1 MFIETFR
8 RNFNCNTINKPA
20 LTMPPDAFCHSR
32 FTVVSNLCVFYLSVF
47 FQQLFL
53 RNKNRILISSEKYI
67 PLSQAIILASSC
79 FWNEMNKKISLHMKF
94 SRVFGFT
101 SCHDHYC
108 ILLHTQIVFIDHPDA
123 VVTVFFSL
131 VFHFDKFQSNLTSLR
146 FKTHEWCHLELQ
158 CALEFRCDLELQYAL
173 DHQYTS
179 EHQNAQ
185 TFNASDIQCASEFQ
199 CAQSLWICVYLR
211 LTRV

>member
-79 FWNEMNKKISLHMKF
+79 FWNEMNKKKSHYTWNLVECSASPLVMIIIAFYCTPKSYSLIIPMRLWLFFCLWFSIS
-94 SRVFGFT
+94 
-101 SCHDHYC
+101 
-108 ILLHTQIVFIDHPDA
+108 I
-123 VVTVFFSL
+123 
-131 VFHFDKFQSNLTSLR
+131 NLINRIWLR
-146 FKTHEWCHLELQ
+146 
-158 CALEFRCDLELQYAL
+158 CALKHMNDVIW
-173 DHQYTS
+173 S
-179 EHQNAQ
+179 
-185 TFNASDIQCASEFQ
+185 FNAPWNFDAIWSSNT
-199 CAQSLWICVYLR
+199 LWSSNILR
-211 LTRV
+211 NKNTL

>member
-53 RNKNRILISSEKYI
+53 WNKNRILISSEKYI

-79 FWNEMNKKISLHMKF
+79 FWNEMNKKISLHTKF
-94 SRVFGFT
+94 SWVFGFT

-123 VVTVFFSL
+123 VVTVFCLWFSI
-131 VFHFDKFQSNLTSLR
+131 SINLINRIWLR
-146 FKTHEWCHLELQ
+146 
-158 CALEFRCDLELQYAL
+158 CALKHMNDVIW
-173 DHQYTS
+173 S
-179 EHQNAQ
+179 
-185 TFNASDIQCASEFQ
+185 FNA
-199 CAQSLWICVYLR
+199 LWNFDVIRSSNTLWSSNT
-211 LTRV
+211 L